1 MIDFIFGIFF
11 IIGYLGWGITL
22 YIYSKKFKKLV
33 DSSAQKVKN
42 RIDNVVEKAQND
54 SRKEA

>member
-1 MIDFIFGIFF
+1 MNLIFWIFF

-33 DSSAQKVKN
+33 DSGAQKAKDKLN
-42 RIDNVVEKAQND
+42 NVVDKTQND
-54 SRKEA
+54 NRKNI